1 MRWMFQ
7 IPRYSLD
14 WSLLYYSIHTFSI
27 LIQIH
32 LLNQVVILSL
42 EPFTGSNTTKVVFGV
57 DPLEND
63 SKITSTDQSL
73 IRSLFEYLVV
83 NDSSLRLTDSLFG
96 DAFSFEVL
104 KFPGGI
110 TIIPPQS
117 AFLLQKVRIPFNF
130 TLNFSIFQTR
140 ENFADLKS
148 QLMTGLHLTTREV
161 CW

>member
-1 MRWMFQ
+1 MVDCSY
-7 IPRYSLD
+7 IIES
-14 WSLLYYSIHTFSI
+14 HTFSI

-32 LLNQVVILSL
+32 LLNQVVVLSL
-42 EPFTGSNTTKVVFGV
+42 EPFAGSNITKVMFGV
-57 DPLEND
+57 DPLQND
-63 SKITSTDQSL
+63 SKISSTDQSL
-73 IRSLFEYLVV
+73 IRGLFGSLVV
-83 NDSSLRLTDSLFG
+83 NDSSLRLTKSLFG

-117 AFLLQKVRIPFNF
+117 VFLLQKVQIPFNF

-140 ENFADLKS
+140 ENFAELKS

-161 CW
+161 S